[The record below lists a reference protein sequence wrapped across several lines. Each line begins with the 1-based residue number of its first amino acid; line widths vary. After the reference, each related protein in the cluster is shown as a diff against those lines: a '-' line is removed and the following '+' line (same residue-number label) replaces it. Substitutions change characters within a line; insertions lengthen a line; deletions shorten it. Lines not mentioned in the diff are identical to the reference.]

1 MTIIINYFPLPTFI
15 ILILGVIYFLNRK
28 RWIEDRGFFL
38 MRSLTILILVISC
51 SLLNGI
57 LLTAPIFDGSGFVNN
72 LPQLLMWTWPD
83 LLVLIV
89 LVADMRRTCGLC
101 TSRG

>member
-1 MTIIINYFPLPTFI
+1 MIIIVNYFSLPTYI
-15 ILILGVIYFLNRK
+15 ILILGVTYLLNRK
-28 RWIEDRGFFL
+28 RWIEDQGIFRK
-38 MRSLTILILVISC
+38 RSLTILILMISC

-57 LLTAPIFDGSGFVNN
+57 LLTAPIFDGSGFVNS
-72 LPQLLMWTWPD
+72 LHQLLMWTWPD

-89 LVADMRRTCGLC
+89 LVADMKRTSGLR

>member
-28 RWIEDRGFFL
+28 RWIA
-38 MRSLTILILVISC
+38 LTILILVISC